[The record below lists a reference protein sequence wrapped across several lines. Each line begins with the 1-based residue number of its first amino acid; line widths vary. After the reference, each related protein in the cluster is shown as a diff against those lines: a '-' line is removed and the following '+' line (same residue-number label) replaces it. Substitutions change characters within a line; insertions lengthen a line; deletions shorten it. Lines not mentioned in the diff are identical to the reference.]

1 MPTSPPSITT
11 LPAAPDPSNRST
23 FNSLAYPW
31 SAALPTFGTEVSAV
45 AVNVKAN
52 ADEAQAD
59 AVATAADR
67 VQTGLDVVAAAA
79 SAASAIAAPGVQ
91 ATSTTSLSVGLGS
104 KSLTIQT
111 GKAYS
116 VGQSVV
122 IADTSAPSTNWMFG
136 QITSYNSG
144 TGALVVDVVQTLGSG
159 TLTAWTISISA
170 SPAAD
175 GSTAMLRRAITGAD
189 TAQLSDSGTLI
200 DITSGTF
207 TLAFSAVTT
216 LGNGWY
222 CYIRN
227 GGTGDVTLDPNAS
240 ETIDGLTSFVM
251 YPGECRLVQCD
262 GSVLRSIVLNT
273 FSRTFTSSGTFTTP
287 PGYAKFSALIWSG
300 GASGAKATGASST
313 YCAGSGGGCFPFVL
327 DASAFGATETVTVG
341 AGGVAVTTDT
351 TAGNVGGNS
360 SIGALATV
368 YAGSVHYYGGTAL
381 LFGANTATTT
391 DHANFEGNTS
401 TGTPRGSIYGGTA
414 GSTSGTFLSGN
425 SIYGGA
431 AGGTHNGTTAMGA
444 GTSVYGGNGGAASV
458 VGHATAGTAPGGG
471 GGMGLNSV
479 GDSGAGAR
487 GEVRI
492 WGVI

>member
-59 AVATAADR
+59 AVATAAER
-67 VQTGLDVVAAAA
+67 VQAGLYAVAAAA
-79 SAASAIAAPGVQ
+79 AQAAAESASNATQWVSGTTYALGDVVWSPANYISYRRIIAGAGATDPSADAVNWVA
-91 ATSTTSLSVGLGS
+91 LSG
-104 KSLTIQT
+104 
-111 GKAYS
+111 
-116 VGQSVV
+116 
-122 IADTSAPSTNWMFG
+122 SAPSLVRSAR
-136 QITSYNSG
+136 TSNTELTTADKG
-144 TGALVVDVVQTLGSG
+144 TLVDV
-159 TLTAWTISISA
+159 
-170 SPAAD
+170 
-175 GSTAMLRRAITGAD
+175 
-189 TAQLSDSGTLI
+189 
-200 DITSGTF
+200 TSGTF
-207 TLAFSAVTT
+207 TQTFVAVAT

-227 GGTGDVTLDPNAS
+227 SGTGDVTLDPNAS

-300 GASGAKATGASST
+300 GASGAKATAASST

-327 DASAFGATETVTVG
+327 EASAFGATETVTVG
-341 AGGVAVTTDT
+341 AGGVAVTTNT

-368 YAGSVHYYGGTAL
+368 YAGSIHYYGGTAL
-381 LFGANTATTT
+381 LFGASTATTT
-391 DHANFEGNTS
+391 TAHANFEGCDR

-414 GSTSGTFLSGN
+414 GSTSGTIPSGD

-458 VGHATAGTAPGGG
+458 TGHATAGTAPGGG
-471 GGMGLNSV
+471 GGMGLNSI

>member
-1 MPTSPPSITT
+1 MPTSPPSITA

-31 SAALPTFGTEVSAV
+31 SAALPTFGTEISAV
-45 AVNVKAN
+45 ATNVKSN

-59 AVATAADR
+59 AVATAAER
-67 VQTGLDVVAAAA
+67 VQAGLYAVAAAA
-79 SAASAIAAPGVQ
+79 AQAAAESASN
-91 ATSTTSLSVGLGS
+91 ATQWV
-104 KSLTIQT
+104 
-111 GKAYS
+111 
-116 VGQSVV
+116 
-122 IADTSAPSTNWMFG
+122 
-136 QITSYNSG
+136 SG
-144 TGALVVDVVQTLGSG
+144 TTYALGDVVWNPANYISYRRIIAGAGATDPSADAVNWVALSGSMPSLVRSARTSNTELTTADKGTLVDV
-159 TLTAWTISISA
+159 
-170 SPAAD
+170 
-175 GSTAMLRRAITGAD
+175 
-189 TAQLSDSGTLI
+189 
-200 DITSGTF
+200 TSGTF
-207 TLAFSAVTT
+207 TQTFVAVAT

-227 GGTGDVTLDPNAS
+227 SGTGDVTLDPNAS

-300 GASGAKATGASST
+300 GASGAKNTAASGS
-313 YCAGSGGGCFPFVL
+313 YGAGSGGGCFPFTL
-327 DASAFGATETVTVG
+327 DASSFGVTETVTVG
-341 AGGVAVTTDT
+341 AGGASVTTNT
-351 TAGNVGGNS
+351 TIGNVGGNS
-360 SIGALATV
+360 SIGALAVV
-368 YAGSVHYYGGTAL
+368 YAGSDPGRGGTAL
-381 LFGANTATTT
+381 LYSSATTATVI
-391 DHANFEGNTS
+391 S
-401 TGTPRGSIYGGTA
+401 GGTA
-414 GSTSGTFLSGN
+414 NYEGGSAATSPRSTVYGGSVGSNN
-425 SIYGGA
+425 SSVESPGSLYGGA
-431 AGGTHNGTTAMGA
+431 AGGTHNGTVLKSA

-458 VGHATAGTAPGGG
+458 TGNATAGTAPGGG